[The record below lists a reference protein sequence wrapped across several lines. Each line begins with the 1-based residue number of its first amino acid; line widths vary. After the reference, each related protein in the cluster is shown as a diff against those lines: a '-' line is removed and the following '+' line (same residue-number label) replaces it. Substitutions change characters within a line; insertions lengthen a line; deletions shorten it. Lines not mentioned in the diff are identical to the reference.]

1 MTTHLSKRN
10 AVIASV
16 LLIAAAA
23 GISRMVA
30 SPTQP
35 EAAPAAP
42 TVLVSLPIQREVTG
56 HDTYIG
62 RFEATDIVDV
72 RPRVNGYIDSVAF
85 RDGEKIAKGQL
96 LFVIDP
102 RPYQAEVAQ
111 SEGRL
116 ADAKSQLALARTE
129 FQRASTLIV
138 TSAISKSVY
147 DQRQQA
153 QQAAEAAVS
162 IADGNL
168 ATARLNLEYT
178 QITAPMAGRMG
189 RHLVSPGN
197 LVQTGTSATLLTSI
211 VADGP
216 IDFYFDID
224 EESFLRYS
232 RLTRTG
238 TRSSAGG
245 IGGKVSISL
254 PGEERPSLTGTVDF
268 SDNRLDASTGTLR
281 ARARVPNS
289 DGALLPGQFGRID
302 LVGDAAHV
310 ALLVPDSAIRTDA
323 TDKVLSVVTADNKV
337 AQRTIALGGL
347 FGDLREVRSGLKPD
361 ERVVISGS
369 QAVQVGALVVPKDEP
384 LKVSEAQA
392 EGDGK

>member
-1 MTTHLSKRN
+1 MTQYISKRN

-16 LLIAAAA
+16 LLLAAAA

-30 SPTQP
+30 IPTQP
-35 EAAPAAP
+35 EAVAAAP

-62 RFEATDIVDV
+62 RFEAADTVHV
-72 RPRVNGYIDSVAF
+72 RPRVNGYIDRVAF
-85 RDGEKIAKGQL
+85 RDGEVIAKGQL

-102 RPYQAEVAQ
+102 RPYQAEVVQA
-111 SEGRL
+111 EGRL
-116 ADAKSQLALARTE
+116 ADAQSQLALARTE

-153 QQAAEAAVS
+153 QQAAEAAVK
-162 IADGNL
+162 IAEGNL

-178 QITAPMAGRMG
+178 QITAPMAGRLS

-197 LVQTGTSATLLTSI
+197 LVQTGTTATLLTTI
-211 VADGP
+211 VSDGP

-232 RLTRTG
+232 RLTRSG
-238 TRSSAGG
+238 ARSSAGG
-245 IGGKVSISL
+245 IGGKVSIAL
-254 PGEERPSLTGTVDF
+254 PGDERPSLVGTVDF
-268 SDNRLDASTGTLR
+268 SDNRLDTSTGTLR

-323 TDKVLSVVTADNKV
+323 TDKVISVVTSDNKV
-337 AQRTIALGGL
+337 AQRSVVLGGL
-347 FGDLREVRSGLKPD
+347 FGDLREIRSGLKDD

-369 QAVQVGALVVPKDEP
+369 QLAQVGAPVVPKDQP
-384 LKVSEAQA
+384 LTVSEAQA